1 MNFIL
6 KFSLWNILLQ
16 VWNYNI
22 TFLNIIDLS
31 FPVLESIVNS
41 VLLLQTFL
49 IKLFNLKFCII
60 VMNLKPEIYKMEV
73 IQLISI
79 CNTVDIVTFCFV
91 TSILCNDFILLLLLT
106 FANSEGIRTING
118 HITID
123 IFTF

>member
-49 IKLFNLKFCII
+49 IKLFNLNFCII
-60 VMNLKPEIYKMEV
+60 VMNLKSEIYK
-73 IQLISI
+73 IDSI
-79 CNTVDIVTFCFV
+79 
-91 TSILCNDFILLLLLT
+91 DFYL
-106 FANSEGIRTING
+106 
-118 HITID
+118 
-123 IFTF
+123 